1 VYPACTWLS
10 LFDLF
15 ARFWLFGESA
25 TYASSTSLLVRSP
38 PPLPVISLNQ
48 LSFNFL
54 FVVICGQLW
63 PTKVENR
70 GQSLNCLS
78 VRISYDVAVNRQ
90 RDPRV

>member
-38 PPLPVISLNQ
+38 PPLPIIPFAHNDLAVQ
-48 LSFNFL
+48 
-54 FVVICGQLW
+54 
-63 PTKVENR
+63 R
-70 GQSLNCLS
+70 GGK
-78 VRISYDVAVNRQ
+78 RRQ
-90 RDPRV
+90 